1 MTSKQRRSKGPTNF
15 SAAGIGPKR
24 HLSRRLW
31 QFYTQLVPVRDE
43 KRDELCR
50 MLGATLNIAQRRDD
64 KRVLPANPFAPT
76 SATPAG
82 TNAAVGRSEAAG
94 RQIEMQVLKA
104 CVVREG
110 YLRRLREMATRL
122 QRGDKTAL
130 TEKVEGYGL
139 VDLLVLTRAASLDVV
154 ETICCWRD
162 AAGGGGGGGRRRGHA
177 GSDKKGSSA
186 YPRRARPPF
195 LWNGRNYLIKMC
207 HDLDFLSEVG
217 PLVKALGLQPGTL
230 RCNPFMMPD
239 NLEHR
244 SSANAAKMQ
253 MAGGTADGSGS
264 VGVRDRVEDEAEML
278 RVHEAESVILLEVQS
293 SSTGRGPRNPGR
305 NPAAPTGTGDASALA
320 WHLPGGMACTKLQPL
335 YRHAQALLS
344 WHSEAKSQIRALSGD
359 RKRNGRLGGDVWRVE
374 RNAKRIRKRAGRR
387 NVLAP
392 LASSAGRGRVRPPM
406 ALRRNPYL
414 LSSAAGRRDTK
425 RVPPKNGLGPLRR
438 VEGARD
444 VAHSERKNAKR
455 KRREKINLAITR
467 RGLLKLAKLTHPP
480 APVVLVSAAA
490 LILLSP
496 GDTVPADLSWSAVR
510 CRMADVGR
518 FLRSLRNFDGRQLIP
533 QFKVRAL
540 QPFLVNPRFQ
550 PEAMDAL
557 SPTASA
563 LCAWVLRVVCS
574 RREYLEWMGEK
585 GAEMLTLH
593 RQQAESPVR
602 DQRNAHQ
609 RGAANLGGND
619 SGYDHMEDKYDDGE
633 SFEEDD
639 DDQSEQYGDADDF
652 ESEGDRRPRNH
663 NESYEGAFD
672 GDSMGD
678 YEGDA
683 FEDDFG
689 NAEDPGN
696 LLEQAFTGSGVVERG
711 RSVSSQGQRPA
722 TWGSDARPSSRRV
735 GGGGN
740 AKLAPGSQ
748 RKRKSLAQKFVHDIF
763 AAVVASKYKVNGDE
777 LP

>member
-1 MTSKQRRSKGPTNF
+1 
-15 SAAGIGPKR
+15 
-24 HLSRRLW
+24 
-31 QFYTQLVPVRDE
+31 
-43 KRDELCR
+43 
-50 MLGATLNIAQRRDD
+50 
-64 KRVLPANPFAPT
+64 
-76 SATPAG
+76 
-82 TNAAVGRSEAAG
+82 
-94 RQIEMQVLKA
+94 
-104 CVVREG
+104 
-110 YLRRLREMATRL
+110 
-122 QRGDKTAL
+122 
-130 TEKVEGYGL
+130 
-139 VDLLVLTRAASLDVV
+139 
-154 ETICCWRD
+154 
-162 AAGGGGGGGRRRGHA
+162 
-177 GSDKKGSSA
+177 
-186 YPRRARPPF
+186 
-195 LWNGRNYLIKMC
+195 
-207 HDLDFLSEVG
+207 
-217 PLVKALGLQPGTL
+217 
-230 RCNPFMMPD
+230 
-239 NLEHR
+239 
-244 SSANAAKMQ
+244 
-253 MAGGTADGSGS
+253 
-264 VGVRDRVEDEAEML
+264 
-278 RVHEAESVILLEVQS
+278 
-293 SSTGRGPRNPGR
+293 
-305 NPAAPTGTGDASALA
+305 
-320 WHLPGGMACTKLQPL
+320 
-335 YRHAQALLS
+335 
-344 WHSEAKSQIRALSGD
+344 
-359 RKRNGRLGGDVWRVE
+359 
-374 RNAKRIRKRAGRR
+374 
-387 NVLAP
+387 
-392 LASSAGRGRVRPPM
+392 
-406 ALRRNPYL
+406 
-414 LSSAAGRRDTK
+414 
-425 RVPPKNGLGPLRR
+425 
-438 VEGARD
+438 
-444 VAHSERKNAKR
+444 
-455 KRREKINLAITR
+455 
-467 RGLLKLAKLTHPP
+467 
-480 APVVLVSAAA
+480 
-490 LILLSP
+490 
-496 GDTVPADLSWSAVR
+496 
-510 CRMADVGR
+510 MADVGR

-639 DDQSEQYGDADDF
+639 DDQSEQYGDADGF